1 MGKRVVVVGAGYAGL
16 MATKKLAKK
25 VKKHDV
31 DITIIDRNPFSTMLT
46 ELHEVAASR
55 VDESSIRMDL
65 KKIFAGRK
73 VNVKLDTVE
82 TIDFENKVVKGAH
95 ESYEYDYVVLGAG
108 SKPTYFGIEG
118 AKEHTHTLWSY
129 DDAVALRDHINATFT
144 KAAQTSD
151 PNHRRHLLTFY
162 VVGAG
167 FTGVEMM
174 GELAEYAPI
183 LCDKLGLSM
192 DEVTMVEVDAMP
204 RAVMNLPEKLAGK
217 IQRRLEKMGVELKL
231 NAKVVQVTDHSIKL
245 DVNGVVEEN
254 NVHTVIWTAGI
265 ESADVTT
272 ESGKALNAAQRAGRV
287 ETDEFLRAKGH
298 ENVYVVGDNAW
309 FVPEGEE
316 RAVPQMV
323 ENAEQSGAL
332 VAHNITQEIR
342 GSKNLKAY
350 KPAFHGTMV
359 CIGGRW
365 GTANIKLGK
374 LEFNLVSFFAMFA
387 KHMMNCVYFVQVLG
401 WNKVFSYL
409 KNEIF
414 TIRNRRS
421 FVGGH
426 FSNRTPSFLLFP
438 LRVWLGFTWLMEGIL
453 KVNEGWLKGDPKLK
467 EFFGYSTQFFNGLL
481 KGDGTAGATGA
492 VSDVVSKATGA
503 AATVADAASSAT
515 GGGAAAGAGQMIW
528 HWDVFGVFHPMLASA
543 TGDFFHTKFTDL
555 AFKFDF
561 SLMNWFVDNVLT
573 ANSEIQVVMQWV
585 VVVMEIL
592 LGLALIVGLLTTLTA
607 TISLSMQVMF
617 VMTTGLYFNSMWMTV
632 ASIALIFGGNTLSL
646 DYYFMPWLKKVWKK
660 IPFAKKW
667 YIYHD

>member
-25 VKKHDV
+25 VKNQDV
-31 DITIIDRNPFSTMLT
+31 EITIIDRNPFSTMLT
-46 ELHEVAASR
+46 ELHEVAACR
-55 VDESSIRMDL
+55 VDESSVRMDL

-73 VNVKLDTVE
+73 VNVKLDNVE
-82 TIDFENKVVKGAH
+82 NIDFENKVVKGSH
-95 ESYEYDYVVLGAG
+95 ESYEFDYIVIGAG

-118 AKEHTHTLWSY
+118 AKENTFTLWSY
-129 DDAVALRDHINATFT
+129 DDAVKLRDHIHDVFLKASQTPDAAT
-144 KAAQTSD
+144 
-151 PNHRRHLLTFY
+151 RRHLLTFY

-183 LCDKLGLSM
+183 LCDKLGIDM
-192 DEVTMVEVDAMP
+192 NEVTMVEVDAMP

-217 IQRRLEKMGVELKL
+217 VQRRLEKMGVELKL
-231 NAKVVQVTDHSIKL
+231 NAKVIQVTDKSIKL
-245 DVNGVVEEN
+245 DINGNVEEN

-272 ESGKALNAAQRAGRV
+272 ESGKTLEAGQRAGRI

-332 VAHNITQEIR
+332 VAANIAEQIK
-342 GSKNLKAY
+342 GGKNLKAY
-350 KPAFHGTMV
+350 APAFHGTMV

-374 LEFNLVSFFAMFA
+374 LEFNLPSFFAMAA

-409 KNEIF
+409 KNELF
-414 TIRNRRS
+414 TIRNKRS
-421 FVGGH
+421 FLGGH

-453 KVNEGWLKGDPKLK
+453 KVNEGWLEGTPKLK
-467 EFFGYSTQFFNGLL
+467 EFFGYATGFFDGLL
-481 KGDGTAGATGA
+481 GIGDAAAGATAAAADAAAGATGE
-492 VSDVVSKATGA
+492 
-503 AATVADAASSAT
+503 
-515 GGGAAAGAGQMIW
+515 AAGAVGKMIW
-528 HWDVFGVFHPMLASA
+528 HWDIFGFLHPMLASS
-543 TGDFFHTKFTDL
+543 TGDFFHSKFSDL
-555 AFKFDF
+555 AFKLDF

-573 ANSEIQVVMQWV
+573 ANDTIQVVMQYV
-585 VVVMEIL
+585 VVGMEIAI
-592 LGLALIVGLLTTLTA
+592 GLALIVGLFTTLMSG
-607 TISLSMQVMF
+607 ISVAMQIMF
-617 VMTTGLYFNSMWMTV
+617 VMTTGLYFSSVWMLV
-632 ASIALIFGGNTLSL
+632 AGIALIFGGNTLSL
-646 DYYFMPWLKKVWKK
+646 DYYVMPWLKKVWKR